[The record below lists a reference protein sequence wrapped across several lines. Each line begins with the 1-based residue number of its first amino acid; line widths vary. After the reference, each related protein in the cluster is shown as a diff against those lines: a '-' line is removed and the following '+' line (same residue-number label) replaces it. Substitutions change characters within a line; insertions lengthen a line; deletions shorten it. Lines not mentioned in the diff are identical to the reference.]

1 VCRVETRRLDWLA
14 VTNAENNYDYAGQDP
29 VNGYDL
35 DGTLMNADVGGGQTV
50 EGNLCG
56 PHGTNSC
63 LGTEGDA
70 TDKIFSTQN
79 VIINIGLFALPGVG
93 EVVWGSRAAKAASV
107 LGKTLAAGR
116 VAKAALAA
124 DRAGS
129 VMGPGAG
136 TLGRIVQVGVF
147 LARLVDDRA
156 SLIKLREILHLPYR
170 GGAGWPGFPR

>member
-1 VCRVETRRLDWLA
+1 MLE
-14 VTNAENNYDYAGQDP
+14 
-29 VNGYDL
+29 
-35 DGTLMNADVGGGQTV
+35 ADRDTGRGVQ
-50 EGNLCG
+50 GNLCG
-56 PHGTNSC
+56 PLGTNSC

-70 TDKIFSTQN
+70 TDKIFSTRN
-79 VIINIGLFALPGVG
+79 VIINIGLFAVPGVG
-93 EVVWGSRAAKAASV
+93 ELVWGSRAAKAASV

-136 TLGRIVQVGVF
+136 TFGRIVQVGVF

-170 GGAGWPGFPR
+170 GGASWPGFPR